1 MLKNIFSYIETVLG
15 PSGGAQY
22 KAARGSLCLQA
33 RLRDVWILCPGIPQQ
48 HECVCEDHMI
58 QTLFHQSHKLKLE
71 TGQLSKHSDSID
83 G

>member
-58 QTLFHQSHKLKLE
+58 
-71 TGQLSKHSDSID
+71 
-83 G
+83 